1 MKAKIDEAFK
11 LVSALKDDGKAETT
25 ELKERVMKNLNKFT
39 ASYSRLLKVKRQEL
53 LKKKNLETRMTKLEK
68 DPKQLAS
75 DALDRDLDLYNKIRQ
90 KRKQPQNQV
99 LDLRSA
105 ILRIGNVHDSM
116 NELLLKGHFQN
127 FGEIIAVEMR
137 DDFAYIKF
145 KSRADAE
152 EALRSGYLVK
162 NFGDGTH
169 KFELTLTN
177 EIPTSD
183 MEEDEEE
190 EIAEVAKLDVAFDD
204 I

>member
-116 NELLLKGHFQN
+116 NELLLKVHFQN

-137 DDFAYIKF
+137 DDCAYIKF
-145 KSRADAE
+145 KNRSEAE

-162 NFGDGTH
+162 HATGSH
-169 KFELTLTN
+169 KLELSLTE
-177 EIPTSD
+177 EIPASD
-183 MEEDEEE
+183 VEEE
-190 EIAEVAKLDVAFDD
+190 EEMADVAKLDIAFED